1 MKAYKKALFIYN
13 PLSGNRD
20 IATELDKI
28 VGHFIKNKIILTVIR
43 LEEEVY
49 DMLSDLLKNLDY
61 DFIIGVGGDGTIDSI
76 ARRIVKN
83 NKKKPYAVIGSG
95 TCNNFA
101 SNISMPSGVYK
112 AIEEIA
118 KYKTAMVDIGCLQTG
133 QIFLSSLAIGVFAE
147 TSFETNSDL
156 KEWLGPF
163 AYHLQGLTQLPN
175 IKTNKFTIKSD
186 EKILE
191 IQAYMVLVLN
201 GTNVGNIGG
210 LFGNNV
216 DIKDGLFEMII
227 VKEANPVD
235 LANLLVKVVKG
246 EDFTNSNIIEIIK
259 SSKFEIDCED
269 RSLAVSI
276 DGEKGPSLP
285 LKLSVKP
292 NYINVIVGNTY
303 DE

>member
-83 NKKKPYAVIGSG
+83 NVKKPYAVIGSG
-95 TCNNFA
+95 TCNNFT

-269 RSLAVSI
+269 RSLAVRI

>member
-1 MKAYKKALFIYN
+1 
-13 PLSGNRD
+13 
-20 IATELDKI
+20 
-28 VGHFIKNKIILTVIR
+28 
-43 LEEEVY
+43 
-49 DMLSDLLKNLDY
+49 
-61 DFIIGVGGDGTIDSI
+61 
-76 ARRIVKN
+76 
-83 NKKKPYAVIGSG
+83 
-95 TCNNFA
+95 
-101 SNISMPSGVYK
+101 MPSGVYK

-246 EDFTNSNIIEIIK
+246 EDFTNSSIIEIIK

>member
-83 NKKKPYAVIGSG
+83 NVKKPYAVIGSG

>member
-28 VGHFIKNKIILTVIR
+28 IEHFIKNKIILTVIR
-43 LEEEVY
+43 LEEEIY
-49 DMLSDLLKNLDY
+49 DILSELLNTLDY

-83 NKKKPYAVIGSG
+83 NITKPYAVIGSG

-112 AIEEIA
+112 TIEEIA

-259 SSKFEIDCED
+259 SSEFEIDCED

-303 DE
+303 EE

>member
-28 VGHFIKNKIILTVIR
+28 IEHFIKNKIILTVIR
-43 LEEEVY
+43 LEEEIY
-49 DMLSDLLKNLDY
+49 DILSELLNTLDY

-83 NKKKPYAVIGSG
+83 NITKPYAVIGSG

-112 AIEEIA
+112 TIEEIA

-133 QIFLSSLAIGVFAE
+133 HIFLSSLAIGVFAE

-175 IKTNKFTIKSD
+175 IKTNKFIIKSD
-186 EKILE
+186 KKTVEL
-191 IQAYMVLVLN
+191 QAYMVLVLN

-259 SSKFEIDCED
+259 SSEFEIDCED

-303 DE
+303 EE

>member
-28 VGHFIKNKIILTVIR
+28 IEHFIKNKIILTVIR
-43 LEEEVY
+43 LEEEIY
-49 DMLSDLLKNLDY
+49 DILSELLKNLDY

-83 NKKKPYAVIGSG
+83 NITKPYAVIGSG

-175 IKTNKFTIKSD
+175 IKTNKFIIKSD
-186 EKILE
+186 KKTVEL
-191 IQAYMVLVLN
+191 QAYMILVLN

-235 LANLLVKVVKG
+235 LANLLVKVAKG

-259 SSKFEIDCED
+259 SSEFEIDCED

-303 DE
+303 NE

>member
-83 NKKKPYAVIGSG
+83 NVKKPYAVIGSG

-101 SNISMPSGVYK
+101 SNILMPSGVYK

>member
-83 NKKKPYAVIGSG
+83 NVKKPYAVIGSG

-235 LANLLVKVVKG
+235 LANLLVKVAKG

-259 SSKFEIDCED
+259 SSEFEIDCED

>member
-83 NKKKPYAVIGSG
+83 NVKKPYAVIGSG

-133 QIFLSSLAIGVFAE
+133 QIFLSSLPIGVFAE
-147 TSFETNSDL
+147 TSFETNSDF

-163 AYHLQGLTQLPN
+163 AYYLQGLTQLPN

>member
-28 VGHFIKNKIILTVIR
+28 IEHFIKNKIILTVIR
-43 LEEEVY
+43 LEEEIY
-49 DMLSDLLKNLDY
+49 DILSELLNTLDY

-83 NKKKPYAVIGSG
+83 NITKPYAVIGSG

-112 AIEEIA
+112 TIEEIA

-175 IKTNKFTIKSD
+175 IKTNKFIIKSD
-186 EKILE
+186 KKTVEL
-191 IQAYMVLVLN
+191 QAYMVLVLN

-259 SSKFEIDCED
+259 SSEFEIDCED

-303 DE
+303 EE

>member
-28 VGHFIKNKIILTVIR
+28 IEHFIKNKIILTVIR
-43 LEEEVY
+43 LEEEIY
-49 DMLSDLLKNLDY
+49 DILSELLNTLDY

-83 NKKKPYAVIGSG
+83 NITKPYAVIGSG

-112 AIEEIA
+112 TIEEIA

-175 IKTNKFTIKSD
+175 IKTNKFIIKSD
-186 EKILE
+186 KKTLE
-191 IQAYMVLVLN
+191 LQAYMVLVLN

-259 SSKFEIDCED
+259 SSEFEIDCED

-303 DE
+303 EE

>member
-28 VGHFIKNKIILTVIR
+28 IEHFIKNKIILTVIR
-43 LEEEVY
+43 LEEEIY
-49 DMLSDLLKNLDY
+49 DILSELLNTLDY

-83 NKKKPYAVIGSG
+83 NITKPYAVIGSG

-112 AIEEIA
+112 TIEEIA

-175 IKTNKFTIKSD
+175 IKTNKFIIKSD
-186 EKILE
+186 KKTVEL
-191 IQAYMVLVLN
+191 QAYMVLVLN

-259 SSKFEIDCED
+259 SSEFEIDCED

>member
-83 NKKKPYAVIGSG
+83 NVKKPYAVIGSG

-101 SNISMPSGVYK
+101 SNILMPSGVYK

-246 EDFTNSNIIEIIK
+246 EDFTNSSIIEIIK